1 MTMLSEKDRELIEAA
16 REAIAR
22 RYRNDWQEVGAAVRT
37 RSGKVVTGVNLDAY
51 LGRMAVCA
59 EAVRAR
65 AADHGAGR
73 VRHRHRRRRCAIPS
87 RTRPTASSASSRRA
101 AAARELI
108 WDYDR
113 NARVIVPNGGG
124 ETVVSIG
131 ELLAEASTAGSET
144 CDGASVSTTPRRLVT
159 AERRD
164 DDVAETSLRPQR
176 LSEFI
181 GQQQARANLGVF
193 IEAARTRKEAL
204 DHVLFVGPPG
214 LGKTTLAQ
222 IVARELGVNFRATS
236 GPVIAKAG
244 DLAALLTNLEERD
257 VLFIDEI
264 HRLNPAVEEILYPA
278 MEDFQLD
285 LIIGEGPAARSVKI
299 DLAPFTLVGATTRAG
314 LLTNPL
320 RDRFGI
326 PIRLNFYSEAELE
339 EIVNRGARVLGI
351 GMTADGANEIARRAR
366 GTPRIAGRL
375 LRRVRDFAL
384 VAGATSIDRAAAD
397 RALGALEVDAAGLDA
412 MDRRY
417 LTMIAE
423 NYGGGPVGIETI
435 AAALSEPRDAIE
447 EIIEPFLI
455 QKGFV
460 QRTPRG
466 RLLTGHAFR
475 HLGLAEPA
483 RDPAQFGLFGPG
495 RRLSKINVDV
505 RYRHHI

>member
-1 MTMLSEKDRELIEAA
+1 MT
-16 REAIAR
+16 
-22 RYRNDWQEVGAAVRT
+22 
-37 RSGKVVTGVNLDAY
+37 
-51 LGRMAVCA
+51 
-59 EAVRAR
+59 
-65 AADHGAGR
+65 
-73 VRHRHRRRRCAIPS
+73 
-87 RTRPTASSASSRRA
+87 
-101 AAARELI
+101 
-108 WDYDR
+108 
-113 NARVIVPNGGG
+113 
-124 ETVVSIG
+124 
-131 ELLAEASTAGSET
+131 
-144 CDGASVSTTPRRLVT
+144 TTPRRLVT
-159 AERRD
+159 AERRE
-164 DDVAETSLRPQR
+164 DDVAEASLRPQK
-176 LSEFI
+176 LAEFI
-181 GQQQARANLGVF
+181 GQQQARANLRVF
-193 IEAARTRKEAL
+193 IEAARARNEAL

-264 HRLNPAVEEILYPA
+264 HRLNPAVEEVLYPA

-299 DLAPFTLVGATTRAG
+299 DLAKFTLVGATTRAG

-326 PIRLNFYSEAELE
+326 PVRLNFYTEAELE
-339 EIVNRGARVLGI
+339 LIVNRGARVLGI
-351 GMTADGANEIARRAR
+351 GMTEDGANEIARRSR

-375 LRRVRDFAL
+375 LRRVRDFAY
-384 VAGATSIDRAAAD
+384 VDKAEKIDRRLAD
-397 RALGALEVDAAGLDA
+397 KALVELEVDAAGLDA

-417 LTMIAE
+417 LTTIAM
-423 NYGGGPVGIETI
+423 NYGGGPVGVETL

-455 QKGFV
+455 QKGLL

-466 RLLTGHAFR
+466 RLITSHAFK

-483 RDPAQFGLFGPG
+483 QDPSQFGLFGAEE
-495 RRLSKINVDV
+495 DT
-505 RYRHHI
+505 